1 MSRVPAN
8 IEAAYLAY
16 LAADIPD
23 AMAAWVTFR
32 DLCHDNYLDTVEAA
46 NLIVRGSPLFL

>member
-1 MSRVPAN
+1 MTLLNRV
-8 IEAAYLAY
+8 ILAF

-32 DLCHDNYLDTVEAA
+32 DLCHDNYLDTVEAV
-46 NLIVRGSPLFL
+46 NLIVFAGNLL